1 LDIDDPAQ
9 LKEVYELLSANY
21 VEDDDASFRFNYSAE
36 FLKWAL
42 QPPGYFKEWH
52 LGVRVAANKKLV
64 AFISG
69 VPVTLR
75 VRRKEIKASEI
86 NFLCV
91 IKKLRHKRLAPV
103 LIREVTR
110 QCNLKGIFQ
119 AIYTGGVFLPT
130 PVSTCRYYHR
140 SLNVPKLLDVK
151 FTYVPRNSTR
161 ARMTLQF
168 KLPSTPH
175 FAASGLREMEERDVE
190 QVTDL
195 YKRYMGRFDM
205 SPLMTA
211 EEVRH
216 NFLSGKGTGEIGASG
231 RREGQVLWVY
241 VVENPE
247 TKKITDFFSFFSL
260 PSSVI
265 GNVKYSVLDAAY
277 LYYYATETAL
287 EPKAEESGA
296 LKRRLED
303 LIKDALIVADRA
315 KFDVVNA
322 LTLMDNV
329 PLLEPLKFGAGD
341 GLLNYYLYNWR
352 TSPVAGMEGRD
363 GVKPGQGVGV
373 VMI

>member
-1 LDIDDPAQ
+1 
-9 LKEVYELLSANY
+9 
-21 VEDDDASFRFNYSAE
+21 
-36 FLKWAL
+36 
-42 QPPGYFKEWH
+42 
-52 LGVRVAANKKLV
+52 
-64 AFISG
+64 
-69 VPVTLR
+69 
-75 VRRKEIKASEI
+75 
-86 NFLCV
+86 V

-110 QCNLKGIFQ
+110 QCNLKGVFQ
-119 AIYTGGVFLPT
+119 AIYTGGIFLPT

-140 SLNVPKLLDVK
+140 SLNIPKLLEVK
-151 FTYVPRNSTR
+151 FTQVPRNTTR
-161 ARMTLQF
+161 ARMMLQY
-168 KLPSTPH
+168 KLPSTPRL
-175 FAASGLREMEERDVE
+175 AASGLREMEERDVE

-195 YKRYMGRFDM
+195 YRRYMDRFDL

-216 NFLSGKGTGEIGASG
+216 NFLSGKGTGETNASG

-247 TKKITDFFSFFSL
+247 TKKITDFFSFFTL

-265 GNVKYSVLDAAY
+265 GNAKHSVLDAAY
-277 LYYYATETAL
+277 LYYYATETAF
-287 EPKAEESGA
+287 EPQAEESGV

-303 LIKDALIVADRA
+303 LIRDALIVANGA
-315 KFDVVNA
+315 KFDVFNA
-322 LTLMDNV
+322 LSVMDTI

-352 TSPVAGMEGRD
+352 TRPLAGMEGRD
-363 GVKPGQGVGV
+363 GVDPGRGVGV